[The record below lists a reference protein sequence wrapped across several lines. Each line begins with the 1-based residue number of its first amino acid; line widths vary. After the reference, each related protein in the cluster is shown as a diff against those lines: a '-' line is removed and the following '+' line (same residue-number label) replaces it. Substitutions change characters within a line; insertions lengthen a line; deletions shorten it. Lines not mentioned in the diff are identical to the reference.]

1 MYWTYPDTDNHEEKR
16 LEPVNEFDYTEI
28 CPEFK
33 GTYFEEVYEI
43 LKRQFGKI
51 GRVRILMKP
60 PRSCLSW
67 HRDLLAHVFIFL
79 LLPMLVVKW

>member
-1 MYWTYPDTDNHEEKR
+1 MIKVLLVEIFVVCIGLITDTDNHEEQR
-16 LEPVNEFDYTEI
+16 LELINRNGYTEI

-51 GRVRILMKP
+51 GRVRILMET
-60 PRSCLSW
+60 
-67 HRDLLAHVFIFL
+67 
-79 LLPMLVVKW
+79 